1 MAENINIIVNET
13 NEIVNVVSSTVKE
26 VVDVNIY
33 PTTETVTFNI
43 TEELIKVNVNSVSG
57 GGLVT
62 SVNGQI
68 GDVVVTTTQT
78 QSDWNQT
85 DINNPSFINNKPAI
99 PGDQQQSDWNET
111 DINKPPFIKNKP
123 AIPTQTSELI
133 NNGDG
138 SSGSSFVTVGGLIPQ
153 VNSDWNASAGVSA
166 ILNKPTI
173 PSITG
178 LELQSNKQN
187 SLAVDG
193 TGVKY
198 PTVDAVNSGIANI
211 NTNAID
217 KITVKLATAINK
229 GQAVYVS
236 SASGTNIIVSK
247 ASNTSEATSSK
258 TIGLLETTGVTNDMV
273 NVVTDGLLTGLNT
286 STAVISDPVWL
297 GTNGDLIYGLTNK
310 PFAPSHLVYI
320 GVVTRVNTNNGE
332 ILVKVQN
339 GFELK
344 EIHDVAI
351 NGVSDKQLLSYDN
364 ATSLWKNKSVTTN
377 DITDSTNKRYQT
389 DNQNSFNDATSS
401 IQTQINA
408 KQNNLVNQSNIKS
421 VNGISILGSGDI
433 PIKGVH
439 ALIKPYSGLT
449 YSASI
454 NQSGIASSSAQT
466 ANRLVVYPFIPAQTI
481 TFTSMYINVFT
492 LAIGG
497 LCQIVIYSDLNGLP
511 DQKIYNSADLDCSTT
526 GKKTATTTQTFI
538 AGNTYWIGTHSSSI
552 ASLSVIGGAGLITPY
567 IQNVSAGTSY
577 VISPTYGSAPTTFG
591 TPGNSTGVVP
601 FIGIT
606 I

>member
-33 PTTETVTFNI
+33 PITETVTFNV

-68 GDVVVTTTQT
+68 GDVVVTATQT

-85 DINNPSFINNKPAI
+85 DINDPSFINNKPTI

-173 PSITG
+173 PTQTSQLTNNGANGTNPFITALDIPTAGQAGTLVREVKNMTGATLTKGTVVYISGANGNKALVSKALATTDELSSRTFG
-178 LELQSNKQN
+178 LLQSNILN
-187 SLAVDG
+187 NGLGNCVIIGDL
-193 TGVKY
+193 
-198 PTVDAVNSGIANI
+198 SGL
-211 NTNAID
+211 D
-217 KITVKLATAINK
+217 
-229 GQAVYVS
+229 
-236 SASGTNIIVSK
+236 
-247 ASNTSEATSSK
+247 TSSF
-258 TIGLLETTGVTNDMV
+258 TEGAQLYLSGVTAG
-273 NVVTDGLLTGLNT
+273 TYT
-286 STAVISDPVWL
+286 STKIL
-297 GTNGDLIYGLTNK
+297 
-310 PFAPSHLVYI
+310 APTHLVYV
-320 GVVTRVNTNNGE
+320 GKVTRSHPTQGQIEVG
-332 ILVKVQN
+332 IQN
-339 GFELK
+339 GYELS

-351 NGVSDKQLLSYDN
+351 NGVLDKQLLSYDN
-364 ATSLWKNKSVTTN
+364 ATSLWKNKSVTTA

-389 DNQNSFNDATSS
+389 DNQNTYNDATSS

-454 NQSGIASSSAQT
+454 NQSGIASASAQT

-492 LAIGG
+492 LAIGA

-538 AGNTYWIGTHSSSI
+538 AGNTYWIGTHSSST